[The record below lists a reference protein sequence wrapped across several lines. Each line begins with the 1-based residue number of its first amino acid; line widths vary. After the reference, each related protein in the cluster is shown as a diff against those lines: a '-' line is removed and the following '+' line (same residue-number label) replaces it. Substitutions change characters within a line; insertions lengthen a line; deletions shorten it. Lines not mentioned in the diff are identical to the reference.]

1 MRLTDKLTFKILL
14 IIGSTLFCGFAGLGG
29 IALWLEHSATMKLQ
43 EKNTRT
49 LAAVILRSIDEYMMM
64 GESKV
69 VEQFIKE
76 AKEKKFVVDLKIFNG
91 EGKDAANDKAPADPS
106 MVKALASG
114 KSLEFT
120 SKIGDQRVFNAVI
133 PMANEER
140 CRKCHDAEPKFL
152 GGVILT
158 TSIQEGYDSFVK
170 LASLLVL
177 TGITFFFVILGSMY
191 LFFRKAII
199 TKIHDISV
207 KVLELASGEGDLT
220 KVIPVTSSD
229 EIGQLATGINSLTSK
244 LREIITKVA
253 SNTAMV
259 ATSANQLNGMAREL
273 ARSSDSAAS
282 QVGTVATASEE
293 MAATSMEIAQN
304 CTHAVERSKMATTA
318 ANLGSSVVMETVAV
332 MQRITERV
340 KASSTTVESLGGR
353 SDQIGAI
360 VETIQD
366 IADQTNLLALNA
378 AIEAARA
385 GEQGRG
391 FAVVADEVRALAERT
406 TKATK
411 EISDMIRIIQQE
423 TRSAVSS
430 MEEGVHEVE
439 RGSSESAKSGDAL
452 QSILEQIN
460 EVTLQVN
467 QIATAAE
474 QQNATTGEI
483 TNSIHQITSVI
494 NGTNQTAQDTA
505 TATAQLTSLAQEL
518 QTLVGHFKLN

>member
-1 MRLTDKLTFKILL
+1 MRMTEKLTVKILL
-14 IIGSTLFCGFAGLGG
+14 IIGCTLFCGFAGLGG
-29 IALWLEHSATMKLQ
+29 IALWLEHSATMRLQ

-49 LAAVILRSIDEYMMM
+49 LAAVILRNIDEYMMM

-69 VEQFIKE
+69 VDQYIKE

-91 EGKDAANDKAPADPS
+91 EGKDAANDKAPPEPS

-114 KSLEFT
+114 KSLEYT
-120 SKIGDQRVFNAVI
+120 GKVGDQRVFNAVI
-133 PMANEER
+133 PMSNEER

-158 TSIQEGYDSFVK
+158 TSIQEGYDSFIRLTFL
-170 LASLLVL
+170 LAVV
-177 TGITFFFVILGSMY
+177 GIVFFFIILGSMY

-199 TKIHDISV
+199 NKVHDMSL

-220 KVIPVTSSD
+220 AVIPVTSSD
-229 EIGQLATGINSLTSK
+229 EIGQLAQGINSLTSK
-244 LREIITKVA
+244 LREIISKVA
-253 SNTAMV
+253 SNTAQV
-259 ATSANQLNGMAREL
+259 AVSASQLNGMARDL
-273 ARSSDSAAS
+273 ALNSDSAAS

-304 CTHAVERSKMATTA
+304 CSHAVDRSKKATNA
-318 ANLGSSVVMETVAV
+318 ANLGSAVVMETIAV
-332 MQRITERV
+332 MQRIAERV
-340 KASSTTVESLGGR
+340 KVSSATVESLGGR

-423 TRSAVSS
+423 TRSAVTS
-430 MEEGVHEVE
+430 MEEGVLEVE
-439 RGSSESAKSGDAL
+439 RGSSESAKSGEAL
-452 QSILEQIN
+452 ESILEQIN
-460 EVTLQVN
+460 EVTMQVN

-474 QQNATTGEI
+474 EQNATTGEI
-483 TNSIHQITSVI
+483 SHNIHQITTVI

-505 TATAQLTSLAQEL
+505 TATEQLTSLAREL
-518 QTLVGHFKLN
+518 QALVGHFKLQ